1 MKERSII
8 GEASQSRRNGRGIQA
23 RISPCL
29 DKIMSESSSEKHIQ
43 DISTAGIAV
52 VSIYIAAQMLSDI
65 ASLKI
70 AWVAG
75 FSIDAGTFIYPI
87 TFTLRDLVHK
97 RLGKQAARTVIVL
110 AAGINLFM
118 ALFLQFAAWLPQDPS
133 WGMGSKFSAI
143 LGPVWRIVIAS
154 IIAEVIAELIDT
166 EIYHL
171 WVSRITRR
179 YQWAR
184 VLVSNSISV
193 PIDSLI
199 FCWGAFGFELPH
211 SVVWSIFF
219 ANVIVKGLVTFV
231 SLPGIYL
238 VKERRGAESKRLAR

>member
-1 MKERSII
+1 M
-8 GEASQSRRNGRGIQA
+8 
-23 RISPCL
+23 
-29 DKIMSESSSEKHIQ
+29 MVSSDQKFIK
-43 DISTAGIAV
+43 DLSTAGIVV
-52 VSIYIAAQMLSDI
+52 VSVYIAAQMLSDI

-70 AWVAG
+70 ALIAG

-97 RLGKQAARTVIVL
+97 RLGKQAARMVIIV
-110 AAGINLFM
+110 AAAINLFM
-118 ALFLQFAAWLPQDPS
+118 ALFLQFAAWLPQDS
-133 WGMGSKFSAI
+133 NWGLGNEFAAI

-154 IIAEVIAELIDT
+154 IVAEVIAELIDT
-166 EIYHL
+166 EVYHF

-184 VLVSNSISV
+184 VLISNGVSI

-199 FCWGAFGFELPH
+199 FCWGAFGFALPH
-211 SVVWSIFF
+211 SVVWSIFI
-219 ANVIVKGLVTFV
+219 ANVIVKGLVTLV

-238 VKERRGAESKRLAR
+238 VKERQDAEANGLAG